1 MDKSKEVEFSD
12 IKSLVLKRF
21 LWKIKIVVSGVVV
34 VVLLLSVMVFMVVYF
49 LLLKQKLVCLV
60 EINLKEG
67 EMLIYLVD

>member
-49 LLLKQKLVCLV
+49 LLLK
-60 EINLKEG
+60 
-67 EMLIYLVD
+67 